1 MDKQQHFTSSRKT
14 VSIGNYLIE
23 RLYNYGVR
31 HIFGVPGDFIL
42 GFFNQLMESKIK
54 VINTCDE
61 QAAGFAADAYARIN
75 GLGVVCVTYCVGG
88 LKVVNPTAEAFA
100 EKSPLVIISGSPGIK
115 ERRKD
120 PLLHHKVKNFDT
132 QSKVFEE
139 ITVASV
145 IINNPQTAAQEIDR
159 ILNAALSYKRPIYIE
174 LPRDIVSVDIF
185 LDASSNNTDPQMDHD
200 QEKSDPTILSEALH
214 ETIDMINSSTRPVI
228 VAGVEIQR
236 FGLQNELLHLIEK
249 LKIPVSSTI
258 LSKSVISELHPLYL
272 GVYEGALGHDSVR
285 EYVESSDCLI
295 LLGALM
301 TDIDLGGF
309 TAKIDQKKSIYINS
323 EKFSVRYHNYEE
335 ISLKDF
341 IVTLIE
347 STDIKERI
355 EFINNPMSHNHE
367 SFSAIKGQKITI
379 KRLFQCINSFLK
391 DDMIVLADIGD
402 ALFGGT
408 DLVIHRKTEFL
419 SPAYYA
425 SMGFAVPASIGTQ
438 LANPK
443 LRPLVIVG
451 DGAFQMT
458 GMEISTALRFNLN
471 PIVIV
476 LNNGGYGTE
485 RSILDGSFND
495 IPTWQYNLIPK
506 IVGGGKGFIVETEEQ
521 FEDALLYAESNTEC
535 FCILDIHIDINDKS
549 PALQRLTETL
559 RKSVF

>member
-1 MDKQQHFTSSRKT
+1 LDKQQHFTSSRKT

-159 ILNAALSYKRPIYIE
+159 ILNAALSYKRPVYIE

-185 LDASSNNTDPQMDHD
+185 LDASSNNTDPQVHHD
-200 QEKSDPTILSEALH
+200 QEKSDPTILREALH

-355 EFINNPMSHNHE
+355 ELINNPMSHNHE

>member
-1 MDKQQHFTSSRKT
+1 LDKQHFTSGSNT
-14 VSIGNYLIE
+14 VRIGNYLIE
-23 RLYNYGVR
+23 QLYSHGIR
-31 HIFGVPGDFIL
+31 HVFGVPGDFIL
-42 GFFNQLMESKIK
+42 GFFNQLMDSKIQ

-61 QAAGFAADAYARIN
+61 QGAGFAADAYARIN

-115 ERRKD
+115 ERKKD

-132 QSKVFEE
+132 QFKVFEE

-145 IINNPQTAAQEIDR
+145 LINNPQTAAQEIDR
-159 ILNAALSYKRPIYIE
+159 ILNAALTYKRPVYIE
-174 LPRDIVSVDIF
+174 LPRDMVSVDIF
-185 LDASSNNTDPQMDHD
+185 LDPIQNNTVAQVDQY
-200 QEKSDPTILSEALH
+200 QEKSDPIILMEALN
-214 ETIDMINSSTRPVI
+214 ETIDMINSSIRPVI

-236 FGLQNELLHLIEK
+236 FGLQNELLNLVEK

-258 LSKSVISELHPLYL
+258 LSKSVISELHPFYL
-272 GVYEGALGHDSVR
+272 GVYEGAMGHDAVR

-309 TAKIDQKKSIYINS
+309 TAKIDQKRTIYINS
-323 EKFSVRYHNYEE
+323 DKFSVRYHNYEE

-341 IVTLIE
+341 IDKLIE
-347 STDIKERI
+347 SNDIKQRVD
-355 EFINNPMSHNHE
+355 FINKPLYSNLEQFCP
-367 SFSAIKGQKITI
+367 IKGQKITI

-458 GMEISTALRFNLN
+458 GMEISTVLRFNLN

-485 RSILDGSFND
+485 RSILDGRFND
-495 IPTWQYNLIPK
+495 ILIWQYSLIPN

-521 FEDALLYAESNTEC
+521 FEEALLYAESNTEC
-535 FCILDIHIDINDKS
+535 FCILDIRLDINDKS
-549 PALQRLTETL
+549 PALQRLTEAL
-559 RKSVF
+559 RRSSF

>member
-1 MDKQQHFTSSRKT
+1 MDKQHFTSGSNT
-14 VSIGNYLIE
+14 VRIGNYLIE
-23 RLYNYGVR
+23 QLYSHGIR
-31 HIFGVPGDFIL
+31 HVFGVPGDFIL
-42 GFFNQLMESKIK
+42 GFFNQLMDSKIQ

-61 QAAGFAADAYARIN
+61 QGAGFAADAYARIN

-115 ERRKD
+115 ERKKD

-132 QSKVFEE
+132 QFKVFEE

-145 IINNPQTAAQEIDR
+145 LINNPQTAAQEIDR
-159 ILNAALSYKRPIYIE
+159 ILNAALTYKRPVYIE
-174 LPRDIVSVDIF
+174 LPRDMVSVDIF
-185 LDASSNNTDPQMDHD
+185 LDPIQNNTVAQVDQY
-200 QEKSDPTILSEALH
+200 QEKSDPIILMEALN
-214 ETIDMINSSTRPVI
+214 ETIDMINSSIRPVI

-236 FGLQNELLHLIEK
+236 FGLQNDLLNLVEK

-258 LSKSVISELHPLYL
+258 LSKSVISELHPFYL
-272 GVYEGALGHDSVR
+272 GVYEGAMGHDAVR

-309 TAKIDQKKSIYINS
+309 TAKIDQKRTIYINS
-323 EKFSVRYHNYEE
+323 DKFSVRYHNYEE

-341 IVTLIE
+341 IDKLIE
-347 STDIKERI
+347 SNDIKQRVD
-355 EFINNPMSHNHE
+355 FINKPLYSNLEQFCP
-367 SFSAIKGQKITI
+367 IKGQKITI

-458 GMEISTALRFNLN
+458 GMEISTVLRFNLN

-485 RSILDGSFND
+485 RSILDGRFND
-495 IPTWQYNLIPK
+495 ILIWQYSLIPN

-521 FEDALLYAESNTEC
+521 FEEALLYAESNTEC
-535 FCILDIHIDINDKS
+535 FCILDIRLDINDKS
-549 PALQRLTETL
+549 PALQRLTEAL
-559 RKSVF
+559 RKSSF

>member
-1 MDKQQHFTSSRKT
+1 MDKQYFTSGSNT
-14 VSIGNYLIE
+14 VRIGNYLIE
-23 RLYNYGVR
+23 RLYSHGIR
-31 HIFGVPGDFIL
+31 HVFGVPGDFIL
-42 GFFNQLMESKIK
+42 GFFNQLMDSNIK

-61 QAAGFAADAYARIN
+61 QGAGFAADAYARIN

-115 ERRKD
+115 ERKKD

-132 QSKVFEE
+132 QFKVFEE
-139 ITVASV
+139 ITVASAL
-145 IINNPQTAAQEIDR
+145 INNPQTAAQEIDR
-159 ILNAALSYKRPIYIE
+159 ILNAALTYKRPVYIE
-174 LPRDIVSVDIF
+174 LPRDMVSVDIF
-185 LDASSNNTDPQMDHD
+185 LDPIHNNTVAPVDQY
-200 QEKSDPTILSEALH
+200 QEKSDPIILMEALN
-214 ETIDMINSSTRPVI
+214 ETIDMINSSIRPVI

-236 FGLQNELLHLIEK
+236 FGLQNELLNLVEK

-258 LSKSVISELHPLYL
+258 LSKSVISELHPFYL
-272 GVYEGALGHDSVR
+272 GVYEGAMGHDAVR

-309 TAKIDQKKSIYINS
+309 TAKIDQNRTIYINS
-323 EKFSVRYHNYEE
+323 DKFSVRYHNYEE

-341 IVTLIE
+341 IDKLIE
-347 STDIKERI
+347 SNDVKQRVD
-355 EFINNPMSHNHE
+355 FINKPLYSNLEQFCP
-367 SFSAIKGQKITI
+367 IKGQKITI
-379 KRLFQCINSFLK
+379 RRLFQCINSFLK

-485 RSILDGSFND
+485 RSILDGRFND
-495 IPTWQYNLIPK
+495 ILTWQYSLIPN

-521 FEDALLYAESNTEC
+521 FQEALLYAESNTEC
-535 FCILDIHIDINDKS
+535 FCILDIRLDINDKS
-549 PALQRLTETL
+549 PALQRLTEAL
-559 RKSVF
+559 RKSSF

>member
-1 MDKQQHFTSSRKT
+1 MDKQHFTSGSNT
-14 VSIGNYLIE
+14 VRIGNYLIE
-23 RLYNYGVR
+23 QLYSHGIR
-31 HIFGVPGDFIL
+31 HVFGVPGDFIL
-42 GFFNQLMESKIK
+42 GFFNQLMDSKIQ

-61 QAAGFAADAYARIN
+61 QGAGFAADAYARIN

-115 ERRKD
+115 ERKKD

-132 QSKVFEE
+132 QFKVFEE

-145 IINNPQTAAQEIDR
+145 LINNPQTAAQEIDR
-159 ILNAALSYKRPIYIE
+159 ILNAALTYKRPVYIE
-174 LPRDIVSVDIF
+174 LPRDMVSVDIF
-185 LDASSNNTDPQMDHD
+185 LDPIQNNTVAQVDQY
-200 QEKSDPTILSEALH
+200 QEKSDPIILMEALN
-214 ETIDMINSSTRPVI
+214 ETIDMINSSIRPVI

-236 FGLQNELLHLIEK
+236 FGLQNELLNLVEK

-258 LSKSVISELHPLYL
+258 LSKSVISELHPFYL
-272 GVYEGALGHDSVR
+272 GVYEGAMGHDAVR

-309 TAKIDQKKSIYINS
+309 TAKIDQKRTIYINS
-323 EKFSVRYHNYEE
+323 DKFSVRYHNYEE

-341 IVTLIE
+341 IDKLIE
-347 STDIKERI
+347 SNDIKQRVD
-355 EFINNPMSHNHE
+355 FINKPLYSNLEQFCP
-367 SFSAIKGQKITI
+367 IKGQKITI

-458 GMEISTALRFNLN
+458 GMEISTVLRFNLN

-485 RSILDGSFND
+485 RSILDGRFND
-495 IPTWQYNLIPK
+495 ILIWQYSLIPN

-521 FEDALLYAESNTEC
+521 FEEALLYAESNTEC
-535 FCILDIHIDINDKS
+535 FCILDIRLDINDKS
-549 PALQRLTETL
+549 PALQRLTEAL
-559 RKSVF
+559 RKSSF

>member
-1 MDKQQHFTSSRKT
+1 MDKQHFTSGSNT
-14 VSIGNYLIE
+14 VRIGNYLIE
-23 RLYNYGVR
+23 QLYSHGIR
-31 HIFGVPGDFIL
+31 HVFGVPGDFIL
-42 GFFNQLMESKIK
+42 GFFNQLMDSKIQ
-54 VINTCDE
+54 VINTCVE
-61 QAAGFAADAYARIN
+61 QGAGFAADAYARIN

-115 ERRKD
+115 ERKKD

-132 QSKVFEE
+132 QFKVFEE

-145 IINNPQTAAQEIDR
+145 LINNPQTAAQEIDR
-159 ILNAALSYKRPIYIE
+159 ILNAALTYKRPVYIE
-174 LPRDIVSVDIF
+174 LPRDMVSVDIF
-185 LDASSNNTDPQMDHD
+185 LDPIQNNTVAQVDQY
-200 QEKSDPTILSEALH
+200 QEKSDPIILMEALN
-214 ETIDMINSSTRPVI
+214 ETIDMINSSIRPVI

-236 FGLQNELLHLIEK
+236 FGLQNELLNLVEK

-258 LSKSVISELHPLYL
+258 LSKSVISELHPFYL
-272 GVYEGALGHDSVR
+272 GVYEGAMGHDAVR

-309 TAKIDQKKSIYINS
+309 TAKIDQNRTIYINS
-323 EKFSVRYHNYEE
+323 DKFSVRYHNYEE

-341 IVTLIE
+341 IDKLIE
-347 STDIKERI
+347 SNDIKQRVD
-355 EFINNPMSHNHE
+355 FINKPLYSNLEQFCP
-367 SFSAIKGQKITI
+367 IKGQKITI

-458 GMEISTALRFNLN
+458 GMEISTVLRFNLN

-485 RSILDGSFND
+485 RSILDGRFND
-495 IPTWQYNLIPK
+495 ILIWQYSLIPN

-521 FEDALLYAESNTEC
+521 FEEALLYAESNTEC
-535 FCILDIHIDINDKS
+535 FCILDIRLDINDKS
-549 PALQRLTETL
+549 PALQRLTEAL
-559 RKSVF
+559 RKSSF

>member
-159 ILNAALSYKRPIYIE
+159 ILNAALSYKRPVYIE

-185 LDASSNNTDPQMDHD
+185 LDASSNKTDPQVHHD
-200 QEKSDPTILSEALH
+200 QEKSDPTILREALH
-214 ETIDMINSSTRPVI
+214 ETIGMINSSTRPVI

>member
-1 MDKQQHFTSSRKT
+1 MDKQHFTSGSNT
-14 VSIGNYLIE
+14 VRIGNYLIE
-23 RLYNYGVR
+23 QLYSHGIR
-31 HIFGVPGDFIL
+31 HVFGVPGDFIL
-42 GFFNQLMESKIK
+42 GFFNQLMDSKIQ

-61 QAAGFAADAYARIN
+61 QGAGFAADAYARIN

-115 ERRKD
+115 ERKKD

-132 QSKVFEE
+132 QFKVFEE

-145 IINNPQTAAQEIDR
+145 LINNPQTASQEIDR
-159 ILNAALSYKRPIYIE
+159 ILNAALTYKRPVYIE
-174 LPRDIVSVDIF
+174 LPRDMVSVDIF
-185 LDASSNNTDPQMDHD
+185 LDPIQNNTVAQVDQY
-200 QEKSDPTILSEALH
+200 QEKSDPIILMEALN
-214 ETIDMINSSTRPVI
+214 ETIDMINSSIRPVI

-236 FGLQNELLHLIEK
+236 FGLQNELLNLVEK

-258 LSKSVISELHPLYL
+258 LSKSVISELHPFYL
-272 GVYEGALGHDSVR
+272 GVYEGAMGHDAVR

-309 TAKIDQKKSIYINS
+309 TAKIDQKRTIYINS
-323 EKFSVRYHNYEE
+323 DKFSIRYHNYEE

-341 IVTLIE
+341 IDKLIE
-347 STDIKERI
+347 SNDIKQRVD
-355 EFINNPMSHNHE
+355 FINKPLYSNLEQFCP
-367 SFSAIKGQKITI
+367 IKGQKITI

-458 GMEISTALRFNLN
+458 GMEISTVLRFNLN

-485 RSILDGSFND
+485 RSILDGRFND
-495 IPTWQYNLIPK
+495 ILIWQYSLIPN

-521 FEDALLYAESNTEC
+521 FEEALLYAESNTEC
-535 FCILDIHIDINDKS
+535 FCILDIRLDINDKS
-549 PALQRLTETL
+549 PALQRLTEAL
-559 RKSVF
+559 RKSSF

>member
-1 MDKQQHFTSSRKT
+1 MDKQHFTSGSNT
-14 VSIGNYLIE
+14 VRIGNYLIE
-23 RLYNYGVR
+23 QLYSHGIR
-31 HIFGVPGDFIL
+31 HVFGVPGDFIL
-42 GFFNQLMESKIK
+42 GFFNQLMDSKIQ

-61 QAAGFAADAYARIN
+61 QGAGFAADAYARIN

-115 ERRKD
+115 ERKKD

-132 QSKVFEE
+132 QFKVFEE

-145 IINNPQTAAQEIDR
+145 LINNPQTASQEIDR
-159 ILNAALSYKRPIYIE
+159 ILNAALTYKRPVYIE
-174 LPRDIVSVDIF
+174 LPRDMVSVDIF
-185 LDASSNNTDPQMDHD
+185 LDPIQNNTVAQVDQY
-200 QEKSDPTILSEALH
+200 QEKSDPIILMEALN
-214 ETIDMINSSTRPVI
+214 ETIDMINSSIRPVI

-236 FGLQNELLHLIEK
+236 FGLQNELLNLVEK

-309 TAKIDQKKSIYINS
+309 TAKIDQKRTIYINS
-323 EKFSVRYHNYEE
+323 DKFSVRYHNYEE

-341 IVTLIE
+341 IDKLIE
-347 STDIKERI
+347 SNDIKQRVD
-355 EFINNPMSHNHE
+355 FINKPLYSNLEQFCP
-367 SFSAIKGQKITI
+367 IKGQKITI

-458 GMEISTALRFNLN
+458 GMEISTVLRFNLN

-485 RSILDGSFND
+485 RSILDGRFND
-495 IPTWQYNLIPK
+495 ILIWQYSLIPN

-521 FEDALLYAESNTEC
+521 FEEALLYAESNTEC
-535 FCILDIHIDINDKS
+535 FCILDIRLDINDKS
-549 PALQRLTETL
+549 PALQRLTEAL
-559 RKSVF
+559 RKSSF

>member
-1 MDKQQHFTSSRKT
+1 MDKQHFTSGSNT
-14 VSIGNYLIE
+14 VRIGNYLIE
-23 RLYNYGVR
+23 QLYSRGIR
-31 HIFGVPGDFIL
+31 HVFGVPGDFIL
-42 GFFNQLMESKIK
+42 GFFNQLMDSKIQ

-61 QAAGFAADAYARIN
+61 QGAGFAADAYARIN

-115 ERRKD
+115 ERKKD

-132 QSKVFEE
+132 QFKVFEE

-145 IINNPQTAAQEIDR
+145 LINNPQTAAQEIDR
-159 ILNAALSYKRPIYIE
+159 ILNAALTYKRPVYIE
-174 LPRDIVSVDIF
+174 LPRDMVSVDIF
-185 LDASSNNTDPQMDHD
+185 LDPIQNNTVAQVDQY
-200 QEKSDPTILSEALH
+200 QEKSDPIILMEALN
-214 ETIDMINSSTRPVI
+214 ETIDMINSSIRPVI

-236 FGLQNELLHLIEK
+236 FGLQNELLNLVEK

-258 LSKSVISELHPLYL
+258 LSKSVISELHPFYL
-272 GVYEGALGHDSVR
+272 GVYEGAMGHDAVR

-309 TAKIDQKKSIYINS
+309 TAKIDQKRTIYINS
-323 EKFSVRYHNYEE
+323 DKFSVRYHNYEE

-341 IVTLIE
+341 IDKLIE
-347 STDIKERI
+347 SNDIKQRVD
-355 EFINNPMSHNHE
+355 FINKPLYSNLEQFCP
-367 SFSAIKGQKITI
+367 IKGQKITI

-458 GMEISTALRFNLN
+458 GMEISTVLRFNLN

-485 RSILDGSFND
+485 RSILDGRFND
-495 IPTWQYNLIPK
+495 ILIWQYSLIPN

-521 FEDALLYAESNTEC
+521 FEEALLYAESNTEC
-535 FCILDIHIDINDKS
+535 FCILDIRLDINDKS
-549 PALQRLTETL
+549 PALQRLTEAL
-559 RKSVF
+559 RKSSF

>member
-1 MDKQQHFTSSRKT
+1 MDKQHFTSGSNT
-14 VSIGNYLIE
+14 VRIGNYLIE
-23 RLYNYGVR
+23 RLYSHGIR
-31 HIFGVPGDFIL
+31 HVFGVPGDFIL
-42 GFFNQLMESKIK
+42 GFFNQLMDSKIQ

-61 QAAGFAADAYARIN
+61 QGAGFAADAYARIN

-115 ERRKD
+115 ERKKD

-132 QSKVFEE
+132 QFKVFEE

-145 IINNPQTAAQEIDR
+145 LINNPQTAAQEIDR
-159 ILNAALSYKRPIYIE
+159 ILNAALTYKRPVYIE
-174 LPRDIVSVDIF
+174 LPRDMVSVDIF
-185 LDASSNNTDPQMDHD
+185 LDPIQNNTVAQVDQY
-200 QEKSDPTILSEALH
+200 QEKSDPIILMEALH
-214 ETIDMINSSTRPVI
+214 ETIDMINSSIRPVI

-236 FGLQNELLHLIEK
+236 FGLQNELLNLVEK

-258 LSKSVISELHPLYL
+258 LSKSVISELHPFYL
-272 GVYEGALGHDSVR
+272 GVYEGAMGHDAVR

-309 TAKIDQKKSIYINS
+309 TAKIDQKRTIYINS
-323 EKFSVRYHNYEE
+323 DKFSVRYHNYEE

-341 IVTLIE
+341 IDKLIE
-347 STDIKERI
+347 SNDIKQRVD
-355 EFINNPMSHNHE
+355 FINKPLYSNLEQFCP
-367 SFSAIKGQKITI
+367 IKGQKITI

-458 GMEISTALRFNLN
+458 GMEISTVLRFNLN

-485 RSILDGSFND
+485 RSILDGRFND
-495 IPTWQYNLIPK
+495 ILIWQYSLIPN

-521 FEDALLYAESNTEC
+521 FEEALLYAESNPEC
-535 FCILDIHIDINDKS
+535 FCILDIRLDINDKS
-549 PALQRLTETL
+549 PALQRLTEAL
-559 RKSVF
+559 RKSSF

>member
-1 MDKQQHFTSSRKT
+1 MDKQHFTSGSNT
-14 VSIGNYLIE
+14 VRIGNYLIE
-23 RLYNYGVR
+23 QLYSHGIR
-31 HIFGVPGDFIL
+31 HVFGVPGDFIL
-42 GFFNQLMESKIK
+42 GFFNQLMDSKIQ

-61 QAAGFAADAYARIN
+61 QGAGFAADAYARIN

-115 ERRKD
+115 ERKKD

-132 QSKVFEE
+132 QFKVFEE

-145 IINNPQTAAQEIDR
+145 LINNPQTAAQEIDR
-159 ILNAALSYKRPIYIE
+159 ILNAALTYKRPVYIE
-174 LPRDIVSVDIF
+174 LPRDMVSVDIF
-185 LDASSNNTDPQMDHD
+185 LDPIQNNTVAQVDQY
-200 QEKSDPTILSEALH
+200 QEKSDPIILMEALN
-214 ETIDMINSSTRPVI
+214 ETIDMINSSIRPVI

-236 FGLQNELLHLIEK
+236 FGLQNELLNLVEK

-258 LSKSVISELHPLYL
+258 LSKSVISELHPFYL
-272 GVYEGALGHDSVR
+272 GVYEGAMGHDAVR

-309 TAKIDQKKSIYINS
+309 TAKIDQNRTIYINS
-323 EKFSVRYHNYEE
+323 DKFSVRYHNYEE

-341 IVTLIE
+341 IDKLIE
-347 STDIKERI
+347 SNDIKQRVD
-355 EFINNPMSHNHE
+355 FINKPLYSNLEQFCP
-367 SFSAIKGQKITI
+367 IKGQKITI

-458 GMEISTALRFNLN
+458 GMEISTVLRFNLN

-485 RSILDGSFND
+485 RSILDGRFND
-495 IPTWQYNLIPK
+495 ILIWQYSLIPN

-521 FEDALLYAESNTEC
+521 FEEALLYAESNTEC
-535 FCILDIHIDINDKS
+535 FCILDIRLDINDKS
-549 PALQRLTETL
+549 PALQRLTEAL
-559 RKSVF
+559 RKSSF

>member
-1 MDKQQHFTSSRKT
+1 MDKQYFTSGSNT
-14 VSIGNYLIE
+14 VRIGNYLIE
-23 RLYNYGVR
+23 RLYSHGIR

-42 GFFNQLMESKIK
+42 GFFNQLMDSKIQ

-61 QAAGFAADAYARIN
+61 QGAGFAADAYARIN

-115 ERRKD
+115 ERKKD

-132 QSKVFEE
+132 QFKVFEE

-145 IINNPQTAAQEIDR
+145 LINNPQTAAQEIDR
-159 ILNAALSYKRPIYIE
+159 ILNAALTYKRPVYIE
-174 LPRDIVSVDIF
+174 LPRDMVSVDIF
-185 LDASSNNTDPQMDHD
+185 LDPIQNNTVAQVDQY
-200 QEKSDPTILSEALH
+200 QEKSDPIILMEALN
-214 ETIDMINSSTRPVI
+214 ETIDMINSSIRPVI

-236 FGLQNELLHLIEK
+236 FGLQNELLNLVEK

-258 LSKSVISELHPLYL
+258 LSKSVISELHPFYL
-272 GVYEGALGHDSVR
+272 GVYEGAMGHDAVR

-309 TAKIDQKKSIYINS
+309 TAKIDQKRTIYINS
-323 EKFSVRYHNYEE
+323 DKFSVRYHNYEE

-341 IVTLIE
+341 IDKLIE
-347 STDIKERI
+347 SNDIKQRVD
-355 EFINNPMSHNHE
+355 FINKPLYSNLEQFCP
-367 SFSAIKGQKITI
+367 IKGQKITI

-485 RSILDGSFND
+485 RSILDGRFND
-495 IPTWQYNLIPK
+495 ILTWQYSLIPN

-521 FEDALLYAESNTEC
+521 FEEALLYAESNTEC
-535 FCILDIHIDINDKS
+535 FCILDIRLDINDKS
-549 PALQRLTETL
+549 PALQRLTEAL
-559 RKSVF
+559 RKSSF

>member
-1 MDKQQHFTSSRKT
+1 MNKQHFTSSRKT

-23 RLYNYGVR
+23 QLYNRGVR

-145 IINNPQTAAQEIDR
+145 LINNPETAAREIDR
-159 ILNAALSYKRPIYIE
+159 ILNAALRYKRPVYIE

-185 LDASSNNTDPQMDHD
+185 LETHSNNTSAQVDHYQD
-200 QEKSDPTILSEALH
+200 KSDPIILMEALH
-214 ETIDMINSSTRPVI
+214 ETIDMINSSIRPVI

-309 TAKIDQKKSIYINS
+309 TAKIDQKKTIYINS

-335 ISLKDF
+335 ISLNDF
-341 IVTLIE
+341 IVNLIE
-347 STDIKERI
+347 SNDIKERVD
-355 EFINNPMSHNHE
+355 FINNPMSHNLE
-367 SFSAIKGQKITI
+367 PFYAIKGQKITI

-485 RSILDGSFND
+485 RSILDGCFND
-495 IPTWQYNLIPK
+495 ILTWQYSLIPE
-506 IVGGGKGFIVETEEQ
+506 ILGGGKGFIVETEEQ
-521 FEDALLYAESNTEC
+521 FEEALLYAESNTEC
-535 FCILDIHIDINDKS
+535 FCILDIHLDTNDKS

-559 RKSVF
+559 RKSAF

>member
-159 ILNAALSYKRPIYIE
+159 ILNAALSYKRPVYIE

-185 LDASSNNTDPQMDHD
+185 LDASSNKTDPQVHHD
-200 QEKSDPTILSEALH
+200 QEKSDPTILREALH
-214 ETIDMINSSTRPVI
+214 ETIGMINSSTRPVI

-559 RKSVF
+559 RKSAF

>member
-1 MDKQQHFTSSRKT
+1 MDKQYFTSGSNT
-14 VSIGNYLIE
+14 VRIGNYLIE
-23 RLYNYGVR
+23 RLYSHGIR
-31 HIFGVPGDFIL
+31 HVFGVPGDFIL
-42 GFFNQLMESKIK
+42 GFFNQLMDSKIQ

-61 QAAGFAADAYARIN
+61 QGAGFAADAYARIN

-115 ERRKD
+115 ERKKD

-132 QSKVFEE
+132 QFKVFEE

-145 IINNPQTAAQEIDR
+145 LINNPQTAAQEIDR
-159 ILNAALSYKRPIYIE
+159 ILNAALTYKRPVYIE
-174 LPRDIVSVDIF
+174 LPRDMVSVDIF
-185 LDASSNNTDPQMDHD
+185 LDPIQNNTVAQVDQY
-200 QEKSDPTILSEALH
+200 QEKSDPIILMEALN
-214 ETIDMINSSTRPVI
+214 ETIDMINSSIRPVI

-236 FGLQNELLHLIEK
+236 FGLQNELLNLVEK

-258 LSKSVISELHPLYL
+258 LSKSVISELHPFYL
-272 GVYEGALGHDSVR
+272 GVYEGAMGHDAVR

-309 TAKIDQKKSIYINS
+309 TAKIDQKRTIYINS
-323 EKFSVRYHNYEE
+323 DKFSVRYHNYEE

-341 IVTLIE
+341 IDKLIE
-347 STDIKERI
+347 SNDIKQRVD
-355 EFINNPMSHNHE
+355 FINKPLYSNLEQFCP
-367 SFSAIKGQKITI
+367 IKGQKITI
-379 KRLFQCINSFLK
+379 RRLFQCINSFLK

-458 GMEISTALRFNLN
+458 GMEISTVLRFNLN

-485 RSILDGSFND
+485 RSILDGRFND
-495 IPTWQYNLIPK
+495 ILIWQYSLIPN

-521 FEDALLYAESNTEC
+521 FEEALLYAESNTEC
-535 FCILDIHIDINDKS
+535 FCILDIRLDINDKS
-549 PALQRLTETL
+549 PALQRLTEAL
-559 RKSVF
+559 RKSSF

>member
-1 MDKQQHFTSSRKT
+1 LDKQYFTSGSNT
-14 VSIGNYLIE
+14 VRIGNYLIE
-23 RLYNYGVR
+23 RLYSHGIR
-31 HIFGVPGDFIL
+31 HVFGVPGDFIL
-42 GFFNQLMESKIK
+42 GFFNQLMDSNIK

-61 QAAGFAADAYARIN
+61 QGAGFAADAYARIN

-115 ERRKD
+115 ERKKD

-132 QSKVFEE
+132 QFKVFEE
-139 ITVASV
+139 ITVASAL
-145 IINNPQTAAQEIDR
+145 INNPQTAAQEIDR
-159 ILNAALSYKRPIYIE
+159 ILNAALTYKRPVYIE
-174 LPRDIVSVDIF
+174 LPRDMVSVDIF
-185 LDASSNNTDPQMDHD
+185 LDPIHNNTVAPVDQY
-200 QEKSDPTILSEALH
+200 QEKSDPIILMEALN
-214 ETIDMINSSTRPVI
+214 ETIDMINSSIRPVI

-236 FGLQNELLHLIEK
+236 FGLQNELLNLVEK
-249 LKIPVSSTI
+249 IKIPVSSTI
-258 LSKSVISELHPLYL
+258 LSKSVISELHPFYL
-272 GVYEGALGHDSVR
+272 GVYEGAMGHDAVR

-309 TAKIDQKKSIYINS
+309 TAKIDQNRTIYINS
-323 EKFSVRYHNYEE
+323 DKFSVRYHNYEE

-341 IVTLIE
+341 IDKLIE
-347 STDIKERI
+347 SNDIKQRVD
-355 EFINNPMSHNHE
+355 FINKPLYSNLEQFCP
-367 SFSAIKGQKITI
+367 IKGQKITI
-379 KRLFQCINSFLK
+379 RRLFQCINSFLK

-485 RSILDGSFND
+485 RSILDGRFND
-495 IPTWQYNLIPK
+495 ILTWQYSLIPN

-521 FEDALLYAESNTEC
+521 FQEALLYAESNTEC
-535 FCILDIHIDINDKS
+535 FCILDIRLDINDKS
-549 PALQRLTETL
+549 PALQRLTEAL
-559 RKSVF
+559 RKSSF

>member
-1 MDKQQHFTSSRKT
+1 MDKQHFTSGSNT
-14 VSIGNYLIE
+14 VRIGNYLIE
-23 RLYNYGVR
+23 QLYSHGIR
-31 HIFGVPGDFIL
+31 HVFGVPGDFIL
-42 GFFNQLMESKIK
+42 GFFNQLMDSKIQ

-61 QAAGFAADAYARIN
+61 QGAGFAADAYARIN

-115 ERRKD
+115 ERKKD

-132 QSKVFEE
+132 QFKVFEE

-145 IINNPQTAAQEIDR
+145 LINNPQTAAQEIDR
-159 ILNAALSYKRPIYIE
+159 ILNAALTYKRPVYIE
-174 LPRDIVSVDIF
+174 LPRDMVSVDIF
-185 LDASSNNTDPQMDHD
+185 LDPIQNNTVAQVDQY
-200 QEKSDPTILSEALH
+200 QEKSDPIILMEALN
-214 ETIDMINSSTRPVI
+214 ETIDMINSSIRPVI

-236 FGLQNELLHLIEK
+236 FGLQNELLNLVEK

-258 LSKSVISELHPLYL
+258 LSKSVISELHPFYL
-272 GVYEGALGHDSVR
+272 GVYEGAMGHDAVR

-309 TAKIDQKKSIYINS
+309 TAKIDQKRTIYINS
-323 EKFSVRYHNYEE
+323 DKFSVRYHNYEE

-341 IVTLIE
+341 IDKLIE
-347 STDIKERI
+347 SNDIKQRVD
-355 EFINNPMSHNHE
+355 FINKPLYSNLEQFCP
-367 SFSAIKGQKITI
+367 IKGQKITI

-458 GMEISTALRFNLN
+458 GMEISTVLRFNLN

-485 RSILDGSFND
+485 RSILDGRFND
-495 IPTWQYNLIPK
+495 ILIWQYSLIPN

-521 FEDALLYAESNTEC
+521 FEEALLYAESNTEC
-535 FCILDIHIDINDKS
+535 FSILDIRLDINDKS
-549 PALQRLTETL
+549 PALQRLTEAL
-559 RKSVF
+559 RKSSF

>member
-1 MDKQQHFTSSRKT
+1 LDKQQHFTSSRKT

-159 ILNAALSYKRPIYIE
+159 ILNAALSYKRPVYIE

-185 LDASSNNTDPQMDHD
+185 LDASSNNTDPQVHHD
-200 QEKSDPTILSEALH
+200 QEKSDPTILREALH

>member
-1 MDKQQHFTSSRKT
+1 MDKQYFTSGSNT
-14 VSIGNYLIE
+14 VRIGNYLIE
-23 RLYNYGVR
+23 RLYSHGIR
-31 HIFGVPGDFIL
+31 HVFGVPGDFIL
-42 GFFNQLMESKIK
+42 GFFNQLMDSNIK

-61 QAAGFAADAYARIN
+61 QGAGFAADAYARIN

-115 ERRKD
+115 ERKKD

-132 QSKVFEE
+132 QFKVFEE
-139 ITVASV
+139 ITVASAL
-145 IINNPQTAAQEIDR
+145 INNPQTAAQEIDR
-159 ILNAALSYKRPIYIE
+159 ILNAALTYKRPVYIE
-174 LPRDIVSVDIF
+174 LPRDMVSIDIF
-185 LDASSNNTDPQMDHD
+185 LDPIHNNTVAPVDQY
-200 QEKSDPTILSEALH
+200 QEKSDPIILMEALN
-214 ETIDMINSSTRPVI
+214 ETIDMINSSIRPVI

-236 FGLQNELLHLIEK
+236 FGLQNELLNLVEK

-258 LSKSVISELHPLYL
+258 LSKSVISELHPFYL
-272 GVYEGALGHDSVR
+272 GVYEGAMGHDAVR

-309 TAKIDQKKSIYINS
+309 TAKIDQNRTIYINS
-323 EKFSVRYHNYEE
+323 DKFSVRYHNYEE

-341 IVTLIE
+341 IDKLIE
-347 STDIKERI
+347 SNDIKQRVD
-355 EFINNPMSHNHE
+355 FINKPLYSNLEQFCP
-367 SFSAIKGQKITI
+367 IKGQKITI
-379 KRLFQCINSFLK
+379 RRLFQCINSFLK

-485 RSILDGSFND
+485 RSILDGRFND
-495 IPTWQYNLIPK
+495 ILTWQYSLIPN

-521 FEDALLYAESNTEC
+521 FQEALLYAESNTEC
-535 FCILDIHIDINDKS
+535 FCILDIRLDINDKS
-549 PALQRLTETL
+549 PALQRLTEAL
-559 RKSVF
+559 RKSSF

>member
-1 MDKQQHFTSSRKT
+1 MDKQHFTSGSNT

-23 RLYNYGVR
+23 QLYSHGIR
-31 HIFGVPGDFIL
+31 HVFGVPGDFIL
-42 GFFNQLMESKIK
+42 GFFNQLMDSKIQ

-61 QAAGFAADAYARIN
+61 QGAGFAADAYARIN

-115 ERRKD
+115 ERKKD

-132 QSKVFEE
+132 QFKVFEE

-145 IINNPQTAAQEIDR
+145 LINNPQTAAQEIDR
-159 ILNAALSYKRPIYIE
+159 ILNAALTYKRPVYIE
-174 LPRDIVSVDIF
+174 LPRDMVSVDIF
-185 LDASSNNTDPQMDHD
+185 LDPIQNNTVAQVDQY
-200 QEKSDPTILSEALH
+200 QEKSDPIILMEALN
-214 ETIDMINSSTRPVI
+214 ETIDMINSSIKPVI

-236 FGLQNELLHLIEK
+236 FGLQNELLNLVEK

-258 LSKSVISELHPLYL
+258 LSKSVISELHPFYL
-272 GVYEGALGHDSVR
+272 GVYEGAMGHDAVR

-309 TAKIDQKKSIYINS
+309 TAKIDQKRTIYINS
-323 EKFSVRYHNYEE
+323 DKFSVRYHNYEE

-341 IVTLIE
+341 IDKLIE
-347 STDIKERI
+347 SNDIKQRVD
-355 EFINNPMSHNHE
+355 FINKPLYSNLEQFCP
-367 SFSAIKGQKITI
+367 IKGQKITI

-458 GMEISTALRFNLN
+458 GMEISTVLRFNLN

-485 RSILDGSFND
+485 RSILDGRFND
-495 IPTWQYNLIPK
+495 ILIWQYSLIPN

-521 FEDALLYAESNTEC
+521 FEEALLYAESNPEC
-535 FCILDIHIDINDKS
+535 FCILDIRLDINDKS
-549 PALQRLTETL
+549 PALQRLTEAL
-559 RKSVF
+559 RKSSF

>member
-1 MDKQQHFTSSRKT
+1 MDKQNFTSGANT
-14 VSIGNYLIE
+14 ISIGNYLIE
-23 RLYNYGVR
+23 RLYNHGVA
-31 HIFGVPGDFIL
+31 HVFGVPGDFIL

-120 PLLHHKVKNFDT
+120 PLLHHKVKDFDT
-132 QSKVFEE
+132 QFKIFEE

-145 IINNPQTAAQEIDR
+145 LINNPLTAAQEIDR
-159 ILNAALSYKRPIYIE
+159 ILNAALSYKRPVYIE
-174 LPRDIVSVDIF
+174 LPRDIVSVDIIP
-185 LDASSNNTDPQMDHD
+185 DTISNNNAAQVDQY
-200 QEKSDPTILSEALH
+200 QEKSDPIILMEALN
-214 ETIDMINSSTRPVI
+214 ETINMINSSTRPVI
-228 VAGVEIQR
+228 LAGVEIQR
-236 FGLQNELLHLIEK
+236 FGLQNELLNLIEK

-272 GVYEGALGHDSVR
+272 GLYEGALGHDSVR

-309 TAKIDQKKSIYINS
+309 TAKIDHKRTIYINS
-323 EKFSVRYHNYEE
+323 EKFSVRYHNYEG

-341 IVTLIE
+341 IVNLIE
-347 STDIKERI
+347 SNDIKQRVD
-355 EFINNPMSHNHE
+355 FINNPLSHNTE
-367 SFSAIKGQKITI
+367 QFCAIKGQKITI
-379 KRLFQCINSFLK
+379 KRLFECINSFLK

-458 GMEISTALRFNLN
+458 GMEISTALRFN
-471 PIVIV
+471 
-476 LNNGGYGTE
+476 
-485 RSILDGSFND
+485 
-495 IPTWQYNLIPK
+495 
-506 IVGGGKGFIVETEEQ
+506 
-521 FEDALLYAESNTEC
+521 
-535 FCILDIHIDINDKS
+535 
-549 PALQRLTETL
+549 
-559 RKSVF
+559 

>member
-1 MDKQQHFTSSRKT
+1 LDKQHFTSGANT
-14 VSIGNYLIE
+14 ISIGNYLIE
-23 RLYNYGVR
+23 RLYNHGVR
-31 HIFGVPGDFIL
+31 HVFGVPGDFIL

-132 QSKVFEE
+132 QFKVFEE

-145 IINNPQTAAQEIDR
+145 LINNPQTAAQEIDR
-159 ILNAALSYKRPIYIE
+159 ILNAALSYKRPVYIE

-185 LDASSNNTDPQMDHD
+185 LDTISNNNAAAQVDQY
-200 QEKSDPTILSEALH
+200 QEKSDPIILMEALN
-214 ETIDMINSSTRPVI
+214 ETINMINSSTRPVI
-228 VAGVEIQR
+228 LAGVEIQR
-236 FGLQNELLHLIEK
+236 FGLQNELLNLIEK

-272 GVYEGALGHDSVR
+272 GLYEGALGHDSVR

-309 TAKIDQKKSIYINS
+309 TAKIDQKRTIYINS
-323 EKFSVRYHNYEE
+323 EKFSVRYHNYEG

-341 IVTLIE
+341 IVNLIE
-347 STDIKERI
+347 SNDIKQRVD
-355 EFINNPMSHNHE
+355 FINNPLSHNPE
-367 SFSAIKGQKITI
+367 QFCAIKGQKITI
-379 KRLFQCINSFLK
+379 KRLFECINSFLK

-451 DGAFQMT
+451 DGAFLIT
-458 GMEISTALRFNLN
+458 GM
-471 PIVIV
+471 
-476 LNNGGYGTE
+476 
-485 RSILDGSFND
+485 
-495 IPTWQYNLIPK
+495 
-506 IVGGGKGFIVETEEQ
+506 
-521 FEDALLYAESNTEC
+521 
-535 FCILDIHIDINDKS
+535 
-549 PALQRLTETL
+549 
-559 RKSVF
+559 

>member
-1 MDKQQHFTSSRKT
+1 MDKQHFTSGSNT
-14 VSIGNYLIE
+14 VRIGNYLIE
-23 RLYNYGVR
+23 QLYSHGIR
-31 HIFGVPGDFIL
+31 HVFGVPGDFIL
-42 GFFNQLMESKIK
+42 GFFNQLMDSKIQ

-61 QAAGFAADAYARIN
+61 QGAGFAADAYARIN

-115 ERRKD
+115 ERKKD

-132 QSKVFEE
+132 QFKVFEE

-145 IINNPQTAAQEIDR
+145 LINNPQTAAQEIDR
-159 ILNAALSYKRPIYIE
+159 ILNAALTYKRPVYIE
-174 LPRDIVSVDIF
+174 LPRDMVSVDIF
-185 LDASSNNTDPQMDHD
+185 LDPIQNNTVAQVDQY
-200 QEKSDPTILSEALH
+200 QEKSDPIILMEALN
-214 ETIDMINSSTRPVI
+214 ETIDMINSSIRPVI

-236 FGLQNELLHLIEK
+236 FGLQNELLNLVEK

-258 LSKSVISELHPLYL
+258 LSKSVISELHPFYL
-272 GVYEGALGHDSVR
+272 GVYEGAMGHDAVR

-309 TAKIDQKKSIYINS
+309 TAKIDQKRTIYINS
-323 EKFSVRYHNYEE
+323 DKFSVRYHNYEE

-341 IVTLIE
+341 IDKLIE
-347 STDIKERI
+347 SNDIKQRVD
-355 EFINNPMSHNHE
+355 FINKPLYSNLERFCP
-367 SFSAIKGQKITI
+367 IKGQKITI

-458 GMEISTALRFNLN
+458 GMEISTVLRFNLN

-485 RSILDGSFND
+485 RSILDGRFND
-495 IPTWQYNLIPK
+495 ILIWQYSLIPN

-521 FEDALLYAESNTEC
+521 FEEALLYAESNTEC
-535 FCILDIHIDINDKS
+535 FFILDIRLDINDKS
-549 PALQRLTETL
+549 PALKRLTEAL
-559 RKSVF
+559 RKSSF

>member
-1 MDKQQHFTSSRKT
+1 LNKQQHFTSSRKT

-100 EKSPLVIISGSPGIK
+100 EKSPLIIISGSPGIK

-159 ILNAALSYKRPIYIE
+159 ILNAALSYKRPVYIE

-272 GVYEGALGHDSVR
+272 GLYEGALGHDSVR

-309 TAKIDQKKSIYINS
+309 TAKIDQKRSIYINS

-347 STDIKERI
+347 STDIKERK
-355 EFINNPMSHNHE
+355 EFINNPISHNPQ
-367 SFSAIKGQKITI
+367 SFCAIKGQKITI

-495 IPTWQYNLIPK
+495 IPTWKYNLIPK

-559 RKSVF
+559 RKSAF

>member
-159 ILNAALSYKRPIYIE
+159 ILNAALSYKRPVYIE

-185 LDASSNNTDPQMDHD
+185 LDASSNKTDPQVHHD
-200 QEKSDPTILSEALH
+200 QEKSDPTILREALH

>member
-1 MDKQQHFTSSRKT
+1 MDKQHFTSGSNT
-14 VSIGNYLIE
+14 VRIGNYLIE
-23 RLYNYGVR
+23 RLYSHGIR
-31 HIFGVPGDFIL
+31 HVFGVPGDFIL
-42 GFFNQLMESKIK
+42 GFFNQLMDSKIQ

-61 QAAGFAADAYARIN
+61 QGAGFAADAYARIN

-115 ERRKD
+115 ERKKD

-132 QSKVFEE
+132 QFKVFEE

-145 IINNPQTAAQEIDR
+145 LINNPQTAAQEIDR
-159 ILNAALSYKRPIYIE
+159 ILNAALTYKRPVYIE
-174 LPRDIVSVDIF
+174 LPRDMVSVDIF
-185 LDASSNNTDPQMDHD
+185 LDPIHNNTVAKVD
-200 QEKSDPTILSEALH
+200 QYQETSDPIILMEALN
-214 ETIDMINSSTRPVI
+214 ETIDMINSSIRPVI

-236 FGLQNELLHLIEK
+236 FGLQNELLNLVEK

-258 LSKSVISELHPLYL
+258 LSKSVISELHPFYL
-272 GVYEGALGHDSVR
+272 GVYEGAMGHDAVR

-309 TAKIDQKKSIYINS
+309 TAKIDQKRTIYINS
-323 EKFSVRYHNYEE
+323 DKFSVRYHNYEE

-341 IVTLIE
+341 IDKLIE
-347 STDIKERI
+347 SNDIKQRVD
-355 EFINNPMSHNHE
+355 FINKPLYSNLEQFCP
-367 SFSAIKGQKITI
+367 IKGQKITI
-379 KRLFQCINSFLK
+379 RRLFQCINSFLK

-485 RSILDGSFND
+485 RSILDGRFND
-495 IPTWQYNLIPK
+495 ILTWQYSLIPN

-521 FEDALLYAESNTEC
+521 FDDALLYAESNTEC
-535 FCILDIHIDINDKS
+535 FCILDIRLDINDKS
-549 PALQRLTETL
+549 PALQRLTEAL
-559 RKSVF
+559 RKSSF

>member
-1 MDKQQHFTSSRKT
+1 MDKQHFTSGSNT
-14 VSIGNYLIE
+14 VRIGNYLIE
-23 RLYNYGVR
+23 RLYSHGIR
-31 HIFGVPGDFIL
+31 HVFGVPGDFIL
-42 GFFNQLMESKIK
+42 GFFNQLMDSKIK

-61 QAAGFAADAYARIN
+61 QGAGFAADAYARIN

-115 ERRKD
+115 ERKKD

-132 QSKVFEE
+132 QFKVFEE

-145 IINNPQTAAQEIDR
+145 LINNPQTAAQEIDR
-159 ILNAALSYKRPIYIE
+159 ILNAALTYKRPVYIE
-174 LPRDIVSVDIF
+174 LPRDMVSVDIF
-185 LDASSNNTDPQMDHD
+185 LDPIHNNTVAKVD
-200 QEKSDPTILSEALH
+200 QYQETSDPIILMEALN
-214 ETIDMINSSTRPVI
+214 ETIDMINSSIRPVI

-236 FGLQNELLHLIEK
+236 FGLQNELLNLVEK

-258 LSKSVISELHPLYL
+258 LSKSVISELHPFYL
-272 GVYEGALGHDSVR
+272 GVYEGAMGHDAVR

-309 TAKIDQKKSIYINS
+309 TAKIDQKRTIYINID
-323 EKFSVRYHNYEE
+323 KFSVRYHNYEE

-341 IVTLIE
+341 IDKLIE
-347 STDIKERI
+347 SNDIKQRVD
-355 EFINNPMSHNHE
+355 FINKPLYSNLEQFCP
-367 SFSAIKGQKITI
+367 IKGQKITI
-379 KRLFQCINSFLK
+379 RRLFQCINSFLK

-485 RSILDGSFND
+485 RSILDGRFND
-495 IPTWQYNLIPK
+495 ILTWQYSLIPN

-521 FEDALLYAESNTEC
+521 FDDALLYAESNTEC
-535 FCILDIHIDINDKS
+535 FCILDIRLDINDKS
-549 PALQRLTETL
+549 PALQRLTEAL
-559 RKSVF
+559 RKSSF

>member
-1 MDKQQHFTSSRKT
+1 M
-14 VSIGNYLIE
+14 
-23 RLYNYGVR
+23 
-31 HIFGVPGDFIL
+31 
-42 GFFNQLMESKIK
+42 
-54 VINTCDE
+54 
-61 QAAGFAADAYARIN
+61 
-75 GLGVVCVTYCVGG
+75 
-88 LKVVNPTAEAFA
+88 
-100 EKSPLVIISGSPGIK
+100 
-115 ERRKD
+115 
-120 PLLHHKVKNFDT
+120 
-132 QSKVFEE
+132 
-139 ITVASV
+139 
-145 IINNPQTAAQEIDR
+145 
-159 ILNAALSYKRPIYIE
+159 
-174 LPRDIVSVDIF
+174 VSVDIF
-185 LDASSNNTDPQMDHD
+185 LDPIQNNTVAQVDQY
-200 QEKSDPTILSEALH
+200 QEKSDPIILMEALN
-214 ETIDMINSSTRPVI
+214 ETIDMINSSIRPVI

-236 FGLQNELLHLIEK
+236 FGLQNELLNLVEK

-258 LSKSVISELHPLYL
+258 LSKSVISELHPFYL
-272 GVYEGALGHDSVR
+272 GVYEGAMGHDAVR

-309 TAKIDQKKSIYINS
+309 TAKIDQKRTIYINS
-323 EKFSVRYHNYEE
+323 DKFSVRYHNYEE

-341 IVTLIE
+341 IDKLIE
-347 STDIKERI
+347 SNDIKQRVD
-355 EFINNPMSHNHE
+355 FINKPLYSNLEQFCP
-367 SFSAIKGQKITI
+367 IKGQKITI

-458 GMEISTALRFNLN
+458 GMEISTVLRFNLN

-485 RSILDGSFND
+485 RSILDGRFND
-495 IPTWQYNLIPK
+495 ILIWQYSLIPN

-521 FEDALLYAESNTEC
+521 FEEALLYAESNTEC
-535 FCILDIHIDINDKS
+535 FCILDIRLDINDKS
-549 PALQRLTETL
+549 PALQRLTEAL
-559 RKSVF
+559 RKSSF

>member
-1 MDKQQHFTSSRKT
+1 MDKQHFTSGSNT
-14 VSIGNYLIE
+14 VRIGNYLIE
-23 RLYNYGVR
+23 QLYSHGIR
-31 HIFGVPGDFIL
+31 HVFGVPGDFIL
-42 GFFNQLMESKIK
+42 GFFNQLMDSKIQ

-61 QAAGFAADAYARIN
+61 QGAGFAADAYARIN

-115 ERRKD
+115 ERKKD

-132 QSKVFEE
+132 QFKVFEE

-145 IINNPQTAAQEIDR
+145 LINNPQTAAQEIDR
-159 ILNAALSYKRPIYIE
+159 ILNAALTYKRPVYIE
-174 LPRDIVSVDIF
+174 LPRDMVSVDIF
-185 LDASSNNTDPQMDHD
+185 LDPIQNNTVAQVDQY
-200 QEKSDPTILSEALH
+200 QEKSDPIILMEALN
-214 ETIDMINSSTRPVI
+214 ETIDMINSSIRPVI

-236 FGLQNELLHLIEK
+236 FGLQNELLNLVEK

-258 LSKSVISELHPLYL
+258 LSKSVISELHPFYL
-272 GVYEGALGHDSVR
+272 GVYEGAMGHDAVR

-309 TAKIDQKKSIYINS
+309 TAKIDQKRTIYINS
-323 EKFSVRYHNYEE
+323 DKFSVRYHNYEE

-341 IVTLIE
+341 IDKLIE
-347 STDIKERI
+347 SNDIKQRVD
-355 EFINNPMSHNHE
+355 FINKPLYSNLERFCP
-367 SFSAIKGQKITI
+367 IKGQKITI

-458 GMEISTALRFNLN
+458 GMEISTVLRFNLN

-485 RSILDGSFND
+485 RSILDGRFND
-495 IPTWQYNLIPK
+495 ILIWQYSLIPN

-521 FEDALLYAESNTEC
+521 FEEALLYAESNTEC
-535 FCILDIHIDINDKS
+535 FCILDIRLDINDKS
-549 PALQRLTETL
+549 PALQRLTEAL
-559 RKSVF
+559 RKSSF